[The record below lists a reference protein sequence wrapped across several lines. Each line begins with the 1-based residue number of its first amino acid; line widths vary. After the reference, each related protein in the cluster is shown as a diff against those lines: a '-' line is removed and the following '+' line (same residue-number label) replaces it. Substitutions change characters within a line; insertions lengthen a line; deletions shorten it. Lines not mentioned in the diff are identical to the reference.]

1 MRGGDTVI
9 GRWWQIRVNKG
20 DWIRLLVM
28 GLKDGWF
35 TGSGYKDGRGTGFFQ
50 CSFSGSVCP
59 VLVSFF
65 FFNRPFGIR
74 GSGSFGV
81 WMLEIWDFD
90 FDCWNLGAK
99 NMGLRS

>member
-1 MRGGDTVI
+1 
-9 GRWWQIRVNKG
+9 
-20 DWIRLLVM
+20 LVV

-65 FFNRPFGIR
+65 FLIALLESEAAEVLEFGCWKFGILISIA
-74 GSGSFGV
+74 GI
-81 WMLEIWDFD
+81 WELKIWD
-90 FDCWNLGAK
+90 
-99 NMGLRS
+99 

>member
-1 MRGGDTVI
+1 
-9 GRWWQIRVNKG
+9 
-20 DWIRLLVM
+20 LVV

-65 FFNRPFGIR
+65 LFNRPFGIR
-74 GSGSFGV
+74 GSGSFGI

-99 NMGLRS
+99 NMGLRR